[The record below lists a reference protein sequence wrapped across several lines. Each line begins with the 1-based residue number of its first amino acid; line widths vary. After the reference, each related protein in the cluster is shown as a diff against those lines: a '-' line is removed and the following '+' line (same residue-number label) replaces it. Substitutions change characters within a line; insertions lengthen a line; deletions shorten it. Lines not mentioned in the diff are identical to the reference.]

1 MNTILIVEDCSITC
15 DLIAHLLRKEGYRTF
30 TANDGISGL
39 KVAQKQSPDL
49 AIIDLHLPD
58 ISGLEMADL
67 FSDDIPFIALTM
79 DCSQEAIR
87 SCIQKGAFGYLV
99 KPVDPASLM
108 RHVSVA
114 IQRGSD
120 ERAERKNNYHL
131 RRALNHHQIID
142 KALGVLMGFLK
153 ISEPTAER
161 ALKLRSSTT
170 NVRVLVLAEQII
182 EAIRVL
188 GQGTDKVTPQAMATP
203 IQTESALA
211 FLTSFRKNTF

>member
-1 MNTILIVEDCSITC
+1 
-15 DLIAHLLRKEGYRTF
+15 
-30 TANDGISGL
+30 
-39 KVAQKQSPDL
+39 
-49 AIIDLHLPD
+49 
-58 ISGLEMADL
+58 
-67 FSDDIPFIALTM
+67 
-79 DCSQEAIR
+79 
-87 SCIQKGAFGYLV
+87 
-99 KPVDPASLM
+99 
-108 RHVSVA
+108 
-114 IQRGSD
+114 
-120 ERAERKNNYHL
+120 
-131 RRALNHHQIID
+131 
-142 KALGVLMGFLK
+142 MGFLK